1 MNIFWGKNIILST
14 TMINDKQ
21 VIFMKEILGN
31 DTEVSQYL
39 FKACTMKY
47 IKQISSKNLWVKT
60 IAYINL
66 TTT

>member
-1 MNIFWGKNIILST
+1 
-14 TMINDKQ
+14 MINDKQ

-47 IKQISSKNLWVKT
+47 IKQISPKNLWVKT